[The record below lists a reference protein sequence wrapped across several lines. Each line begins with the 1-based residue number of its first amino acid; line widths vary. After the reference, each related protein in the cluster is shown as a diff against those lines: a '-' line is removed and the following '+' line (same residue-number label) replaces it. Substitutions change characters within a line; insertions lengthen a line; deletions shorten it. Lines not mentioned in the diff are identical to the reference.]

1 MQHIRG
7 RSMGLLFAHL
17 TYDGTL
23 RFQIIFAPNRD
34 ILQAEE
40 ISTKSLYPN
49 TLICM

>member
-23 RFQIIFAPNRD
+23 RFQIIFARD
-34 ILQAEE
+34 ILQAKE

-49 TLICM
+49 TFICM